1 MFCIILKLNFRILK
15 LVSQVSSTDTEDNAQ
30 IVQGLSGFLL
40 GLAMLYNNCQTN
52 ETPSLLFSVEELKD
66 TIRKR
71 IGLEEF
77 SEKLEYISQHDFF
90 TRTLKQRTSFSL
102 SLFTLNNSSIK
113 PKHQSS
119 SFSYSSSS
127 LLFDYEFTRL
137 FKSNET
143 LINNFI
149 LNNNGL
155 VSRIEEDYKKTIN
168 SQQINL
174 NEQILLN
181 QKLEFNLKQLQ
192 EYCTQLI
199 QQQQQQ
205 EQHQITVNSSQQ
217 EAIGVSAAI
226 AKDKLQMQA
235 RINELEVKCN
245 LLEEK

>member
-1 MFCIILKLNFRILK
+1 LK

-30 IVQGLSGFLL
+30 IVQGLSAFLL
-40 GLAMLYNNCQTN
+40 GLAMLYSNDQAN
-52 ETPSLLFSVEELKD
+52 ETPPLLFSVEELKD
-66 TIRKR
+66 TIKKR

-90 TRTLKQRTSFSL
+90 SRTLKQRTSFS
-102 SLFTLNNSSIK
+102 STLFTLNNSSSK
-113 PKHQSS
+113 PKHQ
-119 SFSYSSSS
+119 SSSS

-143 LINNFI
+143 LINNFL
-149 LNNNGL
+149 LNNNDL
-155 VSRIEEDYKKTIN
+155 VSNEKQAEYKKTIN

-181 QKLEFNLKQLQ
+181 QKLEYNLRQLQ

-199 QQQQQQ
+199 QQ
-205 EQHQITVNSSQQ
+205 EQHQIKVNASQQ
-217 EAIGVSAAI
+217 EAIGVTAAI
-226 AKDKLQMQA
+226 AKEKLQMQA

>member
-1 MFCIILKLNFRILK
+1 MK

-30 IVQGLSGFLL
+30 IVQGLSAFLL
-40 GLAMLYNNCQTN
+40 GLAMLYSNGLAN
-52 ETPSLLFSVEELKD
+52 ETPPLLFSVEELKD
-66 TIRKR
+66 TIKKR

-90 TRTLKQRTSFSL
+90 SRTLKQRTSFS
-102 SLFTLNNSSIK
+102 STLFTLNNSSSK

-119 SFSYSSSS
+119 SSSSSSS

-143 LINNFI
+143 LINNFL
-149 LNNNGL
+149 LNNNDL
-155 VSRIEEDYKKTIN
+155 VSNEKEAEYKKTIN

-181 QKLEFNLKQLQ
+181 QKLEYNLRQLQ

-199 QQQQQQ
+199 QQ
-205 EQHQITVNSSQQ
+205 EQHQIKVNASQQ
-217 EAIGVSAAI
+217 EAIGVTAAI
-226 AKDKLQMQA
+226 AKEKLQMQA